1 MLTNSNHNARN
12 IHSPPVLTDKELGK
26 SRNVTKTLQSR
37 SHEAGVPQVVEPHQ
51 PSAHTPGQISL
62 GHAPCRYRVCVHGS
76 VVETEVESDVQL
88 AGLCIYYVLCCV
100 SRSVSQSSRRY
111 NKLALL

>member
-88 AGLCIYYVLCCV
+88 ALMYILCAVLCVSECV
-100 SRSVSQSSRRY
+100 SE
-111 NKLALL
+111 